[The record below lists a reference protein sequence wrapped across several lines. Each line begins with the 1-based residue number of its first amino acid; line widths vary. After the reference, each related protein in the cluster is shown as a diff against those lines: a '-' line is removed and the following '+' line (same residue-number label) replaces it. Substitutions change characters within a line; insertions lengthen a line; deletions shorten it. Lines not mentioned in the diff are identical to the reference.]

1 MAITTN
7 VYNYKAE
14 EVGTIALPE
23 KIFKVKKN
31 GDLLNQALVTYLANQ
46 RQVLAH
52 TKTKGEVRGGGKK
65 PWKQKGTGR
74 ARAGSSRSPLWIGGG
89 VTFGPRNERN
99 FKKKINRKMN
109 QRAIFMVLTD
119 RFNDSSLAILENLEM
134 TEYKTK
140 SFNEMLKQ
148 LENKIFKVDAK
159 KEKRSVLLI
168 NDKNTEQTKV
178 SGRNLSGVE
187 LINLDNINIF
197 DVLKYK
203 KIVLTQN
210 AVKILEERYNS

>member
-1 MAITTN
+1 M
-7 VYNYKAE
+7 V
-14 EVGTIALPE
+14 
-23 KIFKVKKN
+23 
-31 GDLLNQALVTYLANQ
+31 
-46 RQVLAH
+46 
-52 TKTKGEVRGGGKK
+52 
-65 PWKQKGTGR
+65 
-74 ARAGSSRSPLWIGGG
+74 
-89 VTFGPRNERN
+89 N